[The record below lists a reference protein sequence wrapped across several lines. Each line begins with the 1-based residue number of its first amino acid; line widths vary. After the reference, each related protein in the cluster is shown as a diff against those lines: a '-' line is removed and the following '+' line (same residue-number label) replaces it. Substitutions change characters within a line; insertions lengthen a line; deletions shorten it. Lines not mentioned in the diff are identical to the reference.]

1 MSSSVVSQPSSVH
14 PRIQELLDY
23 LELHSREVREA
34 VASVPAKLR
43 EIKPGDGGWSVAEVV
58 EHLALIEKRVAL
70 LLTRQVA
77 AARASGVGPDTET
90 SSVVANFANPDGVV
104 DRTRKIVS
112 PEPVRPTGALDTES
126 AQQALDQSRA
136 AIASAL
142 REANGVSLENLVQ
155 SHPVFGPLNMYHWIV
170 ATALH
175 EDRHAAQIRE
185 IGKAFGAS

>member
-1 MSSSVVSQPSSVH
+1 MH

-23 LELHSREVREA
+23 LELHSHEVREA

-58 EHLALIEKRVAL
+58 EHLSLIERRVAS

-104 DRTRKIVS
+104 DRQRKIVS

-142 REANGVSLENLVQ
+142 RDANGVSLENLVQ

-170 ATALH
+170 AAALH

-185 IGKAFGAS
+185 IGKSLSAS

>member
-1 MSSSVVSQPSSVH
+1 MH

-23 LELHSREVREA
+23 LELHSHEVREA

-58 EHLALIEKRVAL
+58 EHLSLIERRVAS

-77 AARASGVGPDTET
+77 AARASCVGPDTET
-90 SSVVANFANPDGVV
+90 SSVVASFANPGGVT
-104 DRTRKIVS
+104 DRGRKIVA
-112 PEPVRPTGALDTES
+112 PEPVRPSGALDAAS
-126 AQQALDQSRA
+126 GQQALEQSRA
-136 AIASAL
+136 AIVLAL
-142 REANGVSLENLVQ
+142 HDANGVSLENLVQ

-185 IGKAFGAS
+185 IGKSLSAS